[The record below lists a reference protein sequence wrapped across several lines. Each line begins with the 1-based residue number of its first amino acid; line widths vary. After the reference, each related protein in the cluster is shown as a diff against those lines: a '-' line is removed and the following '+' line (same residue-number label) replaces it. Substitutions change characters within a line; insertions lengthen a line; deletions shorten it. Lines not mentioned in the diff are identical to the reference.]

1 MRKVICIDD
10 DFSAFKAQMG
20 SNYNF
25 PKLGESYE
33 VRGDNGRGAILL
45 HGITN
50 PYWLVSV
57 NPLLFEE
64 IHFNKNRFLEIE
76 SGRHEDTPVVT
87 YQFSSN

>member
-10 DFSAFKAQMG
+10 DFSDFIKLMG
-20 SNYNF
+20 ANYNF

-45 HGITN
+45 KGITN
-50 PYWLVSV
+50 PYWIVSV

-64 IHFNKNRFLEIE
+64 IHFFKHRFLE
-76 SGRHEDTPVVT
+76 V
-87 YQFSSN
+87 SSEKKNEPFYVYGNN